1 MKKELRKRII
11 TSIFLLILFTAMI
24 LYTFVLI
31 VSLFIIGII
40 AWIEFYALISK
51 IFKKNN
57 FKDKTLRFFYKALSL
72 LYLSILV
79 LFIINTNSNTSE
91 FKIIVIYSIC
101 ISIMTDIGGLVFGK
115 TFKGKKLTKISP
127 KKTIS
132 GSLGS
137 FIFSLILVPI
147 FISYYT
153 EYTVL
158 ELLMITLCISFISQV
173 GDLYISHLKRL
184 AGVKDTSDLLP
195 GHGGVLDR
203 IDGIILSVPAGIFL
217 FNIT

>member
-1 MKKELRKRII
+1 MKIELKKRII
-11 TSIFLLILFTAMI
+11 TSFFLLSLLSLMYFYTYIL
-24 LYTFVLI
+24 LI
-31 VSLFIIGII
+31 ALIII
-40 AWIEFYALISK
+40 AVISWFEFYGMISK
-51 IFKKNN
+51 IFKKKSYKDQF
-57 FKDKTLRFFYKALSL
+57 FKILFKSLSL
-72 LYLSILV
+72 LYILV
-79 LFIINTNSNTSE
+79 LVFIILIIESKTPE
-91 FKIIVIYSIC
+91 FKIFIFYSVLV
-101 ISIMTDIGGLVFGK
+101 SVSSDIGGLIVGK